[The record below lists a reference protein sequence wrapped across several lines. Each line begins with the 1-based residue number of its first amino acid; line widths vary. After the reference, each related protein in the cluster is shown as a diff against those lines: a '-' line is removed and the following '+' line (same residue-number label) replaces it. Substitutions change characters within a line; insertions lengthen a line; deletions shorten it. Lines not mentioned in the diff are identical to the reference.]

1 MAHRNAKLTPFGR
14 LLLVQRVEECGWS
27 VAQAAESVGVSRA
40 TAWKWLRRYRE
51 EGEAGLYDR
60 PSRPGRCPH
69 ALPQGEVHRILQARQ
84 QLKVGPHRL
93 AWTIHR
99 PRSTIYGVLRRHGL
113 SRLPDLDR
121 PSGAP
126 VRYVREH
133 PGELLHL
140 DVKKLG
146 RIPPGGGHRMLG
158 RSKDTSRHR
167 GLGYDYIHV
176 AVDDASRVAYVD
188 AFPDERGD
196 TAARFL
202 LDAAA
207 FFAQHGVHI
216 ERVLT
221 DQAFAYTQS
230 RSFADAATTLG
241 ARHLVTRPYRPQT
254 NGKAERF
261 IRTLIE
267 EWAYARLYTTNA
279 ERLAVLPSWIE
290 FYNHRRPHTALG
302 GRPPMAALVNNVGGN
317 YS

>member
-14 LLLVQRVEECGWS
+14 LLLVQRVEECDWS

-40 TAWKWLRRYRE
+40 TAWKWLRRFRE
-51 EGEAGLYDR
+51 EGESGLYDR

-69 ALPQGEVHRILQARQ
+69 ALSQEEVHRILQARQ

-158 RSKDTSRHR
+158 RSKETSRRR
-167 GLGYDYIHV
+167 GLGYDYIH
-176 AVDDASRVAYVD
+176 
-188 AFPDERGD
+188 
-196 TAARFL
+196 
-202 LDAAA
+202 
-207 FFAQHGVHI
+207 
-216 ERVLT
+216 
-221 DQAFAYTQS
+221 
-230 RSFADAATTLG
+230 
-241 ARHLVTRPYRPQT
+241 
-254 NGKAERF
+254 
-261 IRTLIE
+261 
-267 EWAYARLYTTNA
+267 
-279 ERLAVLPSWIE
+279 
-290 FYNHRRPHTALG
+290 
-302 GRPPMAALVNNVGGN
+302 GRWMTPPV
-317 YS
+317 